1 MRSRP
6 LVVRLLVAAL
16 AVVVAVVAVTVVLRF
31 SDGDFSGDYPLQA
44 SFASA
49 THGLFPDAEVVYRG
63 VQVGRVSS
71 VSLDGRR
78 ARVAMQIDPGFKV
91 PVDAS
96 ATIEPV
102 NVFGADE
109 VSLTFPAGSHAPA
122 LAPGGTIA
130 DTSVQPSLNGLFQ
143 AAAPL
148 LRRVDTTDLST
159 ILATLAQA
167 AQGEGPTIAR
177 SIEEGA
183 KLAAFLDQTLPA
195 QITALDA
202 FNSFSGALVP
212 TASSF
217 DAISVASNQLFPT
230 LVANR
235 KAYAT
240 LLADVTPFADNLS
253 QFLSAYHP
261 DIEELLA
268 SGADVARLVL
278 ANQQGIGTLVRG
290 LAIYEDKF
298 ATAFDSAERLP
309 NGTEFGYFS
318 VFITVQNLNQLVCA
332 LLNPQLPGASFL
344 APLQQA
350 LTGVGSAV
358 NCASQLNFGG
368 GGAATGTTPAAGSAG
383 SAATPSVAQAAQ
395 NLSTDL
401 YGLLGQPQSP
411 GATASAGA
419 SSGGTGQASGG
430 SGASGS
436 STSVNALRSVLGG
449 LL

>member
-6 LVVRLLVAAL
+6 LAVRLVVALVAVVL
-16 AVVVAVVAVTVVLRF
+16 AVVVVQVVLRF
-31 SDGDFSGDYPLQA
+31 SDGDFSGDYPLEA
-44 SFASA
+44 SFTSA

-63 VQVGRVSS
+63 VQVGRVSA
-71 VSLDGRR
+71 VRLVDRR
-78 ARVAMQIDPGFKV
+78 AQVAMEIDPGFRV
-91 PVDAS
+91 PADAA

-109 VSLTFPAGSHAPA
+109 VSLSFPAGSGDHA
-122 LAPGGTIA
+122 LRPGGTIRR
-130 DTSVQPSLNGLFQ
+130 TSVDPSLNGLFQ

-148 LRRVDTTDLST
+148 LDRVDTTDLST
-159 ILATLAQA
+159 VLATLAQA

-177 SIEEGA
+177 SIDEGA

-202 FNSFSGALVP
+202 FDNFSGALAP
-212 TASSF
+212 TASSL
-217 DAISVASNQLFPT
+217 DAIGAGSNQFFPT

-235 KAYAT
+235 AAYDQ
-240 LLADVTPFADNLS
+240 LLADVTPFANNLS

-261 DIEELLA
+261 DIEQLLA
-268 SGADVARLVL
+268 NGADVARLVL
-278 ANQQGIGTLVRG
+278 ANQQQIGTLVRG

-298 ATAFDSAERLP
+298 ATAFDPAERLP

-318 VFITVQNLNQLVCA
+318 VFVTVQNLNQLVCA
-332 LLNPQLPGASFL
+332 LLDPQIPNASFL

-350 LTGVGSAV
+350 LTGVGSAI
-358 NCASQLNFGG
+358 NCSNQLNFGG
-368 GGAATGTTPAAGSAG
+368 GGTSSTGSTSTSGTSQT
-383 SAATPSVAQAAQ
+383 TPSVSQAAQ

-401 YGLLGQPQSP
+401 YGLLGQPS
-411 GATASAGA
+411 GSAASAGSA
-419 SSGGTGQASGG
+419 PTGSSSTDG

-436 STSVNALRSVLGG
+436 SSSTNALRSLLGG